1 VEAAPSLIDELMR
14 HGSRFLSGPDV
25 EALVPRRRMQ
35 KATTHHG
42 QHTMGSCRYRGLC
55 RFSGARSPT
64 IGWHVG
70 RN

>member
-42 QHTMGSCRYRGLC
+42 QHTMGSCRYRGLSIQ
-55 RFSGARSPT
+55 RREVSYHRLAR
-64 IGWHVG
+64 
-70 RN
+70 R